1 MKKNNPEMKQMLTQM
16 EKVEFIKALANG
28 YFSENDHGVIEYTPY
43 LFDLNFKLLFYLYC
57 VTGLEFDTKENADG
71 ELEVAENVL
80 AAVES
85 DPEVET
91 FYSDYRTGKYK
102 NLPIT
107 GQLKAIISC
116 AKDMVEYK
124 KAAIMNQRNDE
135 LGNLVSS
142 LSAIADMLRR
152 IDLSK
157 IDGKILS
164 QVLLTALLKSG
175 MKPAQL
181 ETFAKAI
188 NSKTE

>member
-16 EKVEFIKALANG
+16 EKVEFIKSLANG

-57 VTGLEFDTKENADG
+57 VTGLEFDTKVNADG

-85 DPEVET
+85 DPEVEA

-142 LSAIADMLRR
+142 LSAIANMLRR

-181 ETFAKAI
+181 EAFAQAI

>member
-85 DPEVET
+85 DPEVEA

-181 ETFAKAI
+181 EAFAQAI

>member
-85 DPEVET
+85 DPEVEA

-124 KAAIMNQRNDE
+124 KAAIMNHRNDE
-135 LGNLVSS
+135 LGNWVSS

-175 MKPAQL
+175 MNPAQL
-181 ETFAKAI
+181 EAFAQAI

>member
-85 DPEVET
+85 DPEVEA

-124 KAAIMNQRNDE
+124 KAAIMNHRNDE

-175 MKPAQL
+175 MNPAQL
-181 ETFAKAI
+181 EAFAQAI

>member
-16 EKVEFIKALANG
+16 EKVEFIKALADG
-28 YFSENDHGVIEYTPY
+28 YFTENDHGVIEYTPY

-85 DPEVET
+85 DPEVEA

-124 KAAIMNQRNDE
+124 KAAIMNHRNDE

-175 MKPAQL
+175 MNPAQL
-181 ETFAKAI
+181 EAFAQAI